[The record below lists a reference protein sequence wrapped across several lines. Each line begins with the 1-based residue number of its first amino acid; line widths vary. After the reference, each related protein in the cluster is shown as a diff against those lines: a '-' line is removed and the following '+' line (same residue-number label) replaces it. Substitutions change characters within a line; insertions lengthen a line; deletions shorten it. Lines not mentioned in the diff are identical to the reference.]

1 MFSKPL
7 IVNQVRCILI
17 NFCVFLLSHTL
28 ISCAKSD
35 DNKTSSTSSFSETS
49 EHLSGVTYG
58 NGIFVTVGDKGTILT
73 SSNGTTWTERTSG
86 TSEQLYAVTY
96 GDGLFV
102 TVGENA
108 TILTSS
114 DGTTWT
120 ERDGLR
126 SKWAI
131 PKYLKGVTYRKKL
144 FVAVGRNGLILN
156 SPDGTTWK
164 ERKSGTG
171 YNLVGITYANGI
183 FVSVGRSGKIVTSFD
198 GNWWVKRTYV
208 LPTRLNGVTF
218 GNDTFMTVGDNG
230 IILTSSDGISWTKIT
245 SVTTNSLGTVK
256 FLPSL
261 TDISCSKSSSGSKSS
276 TGKFIMV
283 GNSGTIFTSADGT
296 SWDNRTSG
304 TTNNLSGV
312 TYGNNTFVTVG
323 DNGTILTSSDGT
335 TWTNKK
341 SLRDDSSRSSSGDG
355 MPGTYQLATN
365 DYANGVATD
374 SSGNVYVAGGTIGG
388 LDGNTSSGNTD
399 LFVVKYNASGTK
411 QWTKQLGS
419 SGRDSANG
427 VATDSSGN
435 VYVTGVTF
443 GGLDCNTSAGANDL
457 FVVKYN
463 ASGTKQWTKQLGSA
477 SSDFANGVAT
487 DSSENV
493 YVAGA
498 TYGGLDNNTSAGN
511 SDLFVVKYNSS
522 GTKQWTKQLGT
533 AEYDEARGVAIDL
546 SGNVYVVGGTK
557 GNLKGNSNSGRTD
570 LFVVKYN
577 SSGTRQWTKLLGTSD
592 TDLAN
597 GVATDSSG
605 NVYVAGVTYKHLD
618 GNTSAGKADLFV
630 VKYNSSGT
638 KQWTKQLG
646 TSSRDHAR
654 GVATDSSGNV
664 YVTGD
669 TYGGIDSNTNAGYND
684 LFVVKYNS
692 SGTKQWTK
700 QLGTSSTDLANGVAT
715 DSSGDVYVTG
725 GTYGGL
731 DGNTNAGNSDL
742 FVVKYN
748 SNGTKQWTKQMGSS
762 SRDHDYGVATDSSGK
777 VFVSGDTFG
786 KLD

>member
-17 NFCVFLLSHTL
+17 IFCVFLLSHTL

-114 DGTTWT
+114 DGTTWK

-164 ERKSGTG
+164 ERKSGIG
-171 YNLVGITYANGI
+171 HNLVGVTYANGM
-183 FVSVGRSGKIVTSFD
+183 FVSVGKNGKIVTSFD

-208 LPTRLNGVTF
+208 LETWLNGVTH
-218 GNDTFMTVGDNG
+218 GNDTFVTVGDNG

-245 SVTTNSLGTVK
+245 SFTTNRLRTVK

-261 TDISCSKSSSGSKSS
+261 TDISCSKSSSESKSS
-276 TGKFIMV
+276 TGKFVLV
-283 GNSGTIFTSADGT
+283 GNSGTIFTSSDGT
-296 SWDNRTSG
+296 SWKNRTSG
-304 TTNNLSGV
+304 TANNLTGI

-341 SLRDDSSRSSSGDG
+341 SLRDDSSRSSFANG
-355 MPGTYQLATN
+355 MQETYQLATN

-374 SSGNVYVAGGTIGG
+374 SSGNVYV
-388 LDGNTSSGNTD
+388 
-399 LFVVKYNASGTK
+399 
-411 QWTKQLGS
+411 
-419 SGRDSANG
+419 
-427 VATDSSGN
+427 
-435 VYVTGVTF
+435 TGVTF
-443 GGLDCNTSAGANDL
+443 GWLDCNTS
-457 FVVKYN
+457 
-463 ASGTKQWTKQLGSA
+463 SGS
-477 SSDFANGVAT
+477 
-487 DSSENV
+487 
-493 YVAGA
+493 
-498 TYGGLDNNTSAGN
+498 
-511 SDLFVVKYNSS
+511 
-522 GTKQWTKQLGT
+522 
-533 AEYDEARGVAIDL
+533 
-546 SGNVYVVGGTK
+546 
-557 GNLKGNSNSGRTD
+557 
-570 LFVVKYN
+570 
-577 SSGTRQWTKLLGTSD
+577 
-592 TDLAN
+592 
-597 GVATDSSG
+597 
-605 NVYVAGVTYKHLD
+605 
-618 GNTSAGKADLFV
+618 
-630 VKYNSSGT
+630 
-638 KQWTKQLG
+638 
-646 TSSRDHAR
+646 
-654 GVATDSSGNV
+654 
-664 YVTGD
+664 
-669 TYGGIDSNTNAGYND
+669 ND

-700 QLGTSSTDLANGVAT
+700 QLGSVSSDFANGVAT
-715 DSSGDVYVTG
+715 DSSGNIYVAG
-725 GTYGGL
+725 VTYPQL
-731 DGNTNAGNSDL
+731 DSNNTAGNTEQLKRN
-742 FVVKYN
+742 
-748 SNGTKQWTKQMGSS
+748 
-762 SRDHDYGVATDSSGK
+762 
-777 VFVSGDTFG
+777 
-786 KLD
+786 